1 MYFRVLSSTVC
12 WSVFICIP
20 LFRRKYSGKLKG
32 YSELDEDGIY
42 ENIPID
48 ASMFEVQTVAIDIG
62 PEKSASAV
70 YGKGVWRETT
80 FSLSRQVH
88 QYHNA
93 VYEEMDIDKTE
104 FETQTLKVD
113 VGTDE
118 VAKDVS
124 YTKSILPEDTTS
136 LSGLAFESQLM
147 NEIYDD
153 PFPGFFC
160 TDAEEQEEIY
170 EARYQNLI
178 NEEDVEDDYED
189 VFPNFPS
196 DDAQRMTLELS
207 PQKTVLVEGIFSEEN
222 KVNIDQGS
230 IWGIWGVEA
239 SPPPPPPKKYCYRYS
254 ISIQQVV
261 YYQCYV
267 LIGWFATRVAKS
279 AGFLAA
285 DLSLAWTS

>member
-1 MYFRVLSSTVC
+1 MNHRVLSSTVC
-12 WSVFICIP
+12 WTLFICIL
-20 LFRRKYSGKLKG
+20 LFRRKYGGKLKG

-62 PEKSASAV
+62 PEKSSSAV

-80 FSLSRQVH
+80 FSLSRQVQ

-93 VYEEMDIDKTE
+93 VYEELDIDKTE
-104 FETQTLKVD
+104 YESQTLKVD

-170 EARYQNLI
+170 EARYQNLV
-178 NEEDVEDDYED
+178 NEEDVEDDYDD

-196 DDAQRMTLELS
+196 DDAHRMTLELS

-222 KVNIDQGS
+222 KVNIDRGS
-230 IWGIWGVEA
+230 
-239 SPPPPPPKKYCYRYS
+239 PKKMLS
-254 ISIQQVV
+254 FPPAPPSKEKI
-261 YYQCYV
+261 
-267 LIGWFATRVAKS
+267 
-279 AGFLAA
+279 
-285 DLSLAWTS
+285 LSLQYIDNFSKIQ

>member
-1 MYFRVLSSTVC
+1 MNHRMLSSTVC
-12 WSVFICIP
+12 WTLFICIL
-20 LFRRKYSGKLKG
+20 LFRRKYGGKLKG

-62 PEKSASAV
+62 PEKSSSAV

-80 FSLSRQVH
+80 FSLSRQVQ

-93 VYEEMDIDKTE
+93 VYEELDLDKTE
-104 FETQTLKVD
+104 YESQTLKVD
-113 VGTDE
+113 VGADE

-153 PFPGFFC
+153 PFPGFFS

-170 EARYQNLI
+170 EARYQNLV
-178 NEEDVEDDYED
+178 NEEDVEDDYD
-189 VFPNFPS
+189 VVFPNFPS
-196 DDAQRMTLELS
+196 DDAHRMTLELS

-222 KVNIDQGS
+222 KVNMYQGC
-230 IWGIWGVEA
+230 IWGIWEVEA
-239 SPPPPPPKKYCYRYS
+239 PP
-254 ISIQQVV
+254 
-261 YYQCYV
+261 
-267 LIGWFATRVAKS
+267 
-279 AGFLAA
+279 
-285 DLSLAWTS
+285 

>member
-1 MYFRVLSSTVC
+1 M
-12 WSVFICIP
+12 
-20 LFRRKYSGKLKG
+20 FRRKYAGKLKG

-62 PEKSASAV
+62 PEKSSSAV

-104 FETQTLKVD
+104 YESQTLKVD
-113 VGTDE
+113 VGADE

-170 EARYQNLI
+170 EARYQNLV
-178 NEEDVEDDYED
+178 NEEDVEDYYDE

-196 DDAQRMTLELS
+196 DDAHRMTLELS

-222 KVNIDQGS
+222 KVNIYQGC

-239 SPPPPPPKKYCYRYS
+239 PP
-254 ISIQQVV
+254 
-261 YYQCYV
+261 
-267 LIGWFATRVAKS
+267 
-279 AGFLAA
+279 
-285 DLSLAWTS
+285 